1 VLLSIGSQIRKQVLQ
16 LGVVKLRLIC
26 DKLLD

>member
-1 VLLSIGSQIRKQVLQ
+1 MLLSIGSQIRKQVLQ